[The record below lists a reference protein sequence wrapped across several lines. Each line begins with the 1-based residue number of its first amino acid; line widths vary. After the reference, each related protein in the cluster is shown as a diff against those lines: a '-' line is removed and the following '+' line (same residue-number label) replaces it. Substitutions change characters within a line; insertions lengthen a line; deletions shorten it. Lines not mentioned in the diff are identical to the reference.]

1 MNKNQLRGLEEATRE
16 RSEECIRLA
25 NEAIDM
31 LKRQGKKITYV
42 SVSKLSGV
50 SRTTLYRTEVLK
62 ERIESLK
69 AFGNEDANKVQRVSV
84 KEGISREHQLREEIN
99 HLKKEKRMLIEQLID
114 RQEILDEN
122 EKLKVA
128 LRRLQLQRSEQ
139 KNL

>member
-1 MNKNQLRGLEEATRE
+1 MNKNQLRGLEEATRQ

-69 AFGNEDANKVQRVSV
+69 AFGNEDANIVQRVSV